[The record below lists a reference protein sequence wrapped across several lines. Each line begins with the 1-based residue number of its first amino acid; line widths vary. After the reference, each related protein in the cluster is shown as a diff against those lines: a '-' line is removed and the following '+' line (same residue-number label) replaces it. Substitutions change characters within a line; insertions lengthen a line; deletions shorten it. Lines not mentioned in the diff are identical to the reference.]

1 MGKMMK
7 NYEMITVKEY
17 VEMLDKDVTYLDTD
31 AKELRSSL
39 EKYLIAT
46 RRAATN
52 AKTLEI
58 LLA

>member
-1 MGKMMK
+1 MK
-7 NYEMITVKEY
+7 KYEMITVKEY
-17 VEMLDKDVTYLDTD
+17 VDMLDKDVTYLDTD
-31 AKELRSSL
+31 AKELRTSL
-39 EKYLIAT
+39 EKYLLAS